1 MSFAL
6 PHDDS
11 GPRNEPANAVADGHS
26 RPLGRRAGDC
36 RPVRRDAR
44 AAPPITVGVDERDRD
59 PDVAPALDAL
69 VALIR
74 FYGSVTDA
82 IDLWVDPKYRPLV
95 HAAFTLT
102 LLLTSLIGVS
112 VLVRELSDRY

>member
-1 MSFAL
+1 MTETST
-6 PHDDS
+6 
-11 GPRNEPANAVADGHS
+11 
-26 RPLGRRAGDC
+26 
-36 RPVRRDAR
+36 DAETTLE
-44 AAPPITVGVDERDRD
+44 APPDDQYHDETDDAPPTADSDDGLD
-59 PDVAPALDAL
+59 PRSATIRRYLVWGGLAVCSVVAVVAL
-69 VALIR
+69 VR

-95 HAAFTLT
+95 HAAFNLT